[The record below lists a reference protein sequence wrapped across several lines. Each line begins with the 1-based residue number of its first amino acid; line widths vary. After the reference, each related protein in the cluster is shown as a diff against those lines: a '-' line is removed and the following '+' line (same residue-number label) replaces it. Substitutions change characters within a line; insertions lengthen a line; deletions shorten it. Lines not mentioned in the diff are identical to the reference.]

1 MRVGVYDSFVGLSF
15 SMCQFTV
22 TADVV
27 PLELTLSQK
36 ELTMQFAEDSV
47 ESTVSETI
55 IMENPGTHH
64 IHTWDSREAV
74 LHLFALAMT
83 EVLWFL

>member
-1 MRVGVYDSFVGLSF
+1 MRVGAYDSFVGLS
-15 SMCQFTV
+15 SLLCQFTV

-64 IHTWDSREAV
+64 LKYLGFQSRAPS
-74 LHLFALAMT
+74 LCPGND
-83 EVLWFL
+83 